1 MNRDDDFPSEG
12 MSFAIK
18 QLMIKHFEPC
28 VNKSIVKCVDKGVF
42 DNDEV
47 NALEI
52 VAQEINNR
60 MNRKFKR
67 LFKCFPVNNTPIT
80 SEFEYLALFGVYPF
94 KGFRQKQEFHISEKD
109 VFSLIM
115 TSKAFK
121 HFQSLLINDDSEEG
135 DDNCGTIS
143 ENDEYIENDSDGFSI
158 DPHQS

>member
-12 MSFAIK
+12 IICSIK

-28 VNKSIVKCVDKGVF
+28 VNKTIVKCVDKGVF
-42 DNDEV
+42 DNEEI

-67 LFKCFPVNNTPIT
+67 LFKYFPVNYTGT
-80 SEFEYLALFGVYPF
+80 ASELEYLGLFGVYPF
-94 KGFRQKQEFHISEKD
+94 KSFRQKQEFHISEKD

-121 HFQSLLINDDSEEG
+121 HFQSLLINDDSEE
-135 DDNCGTIS
+135 DNDNCETIS
-143 ENDEYIENDSDGFSI
+143 ENDEYIENDSDGLN
-158 DPHQS
+158 